1 MGEERAP
8 HAHLTLLAVALLW
21 NWDSVALLLGAG
33 FLGILRPHEIR
44 QLRYADF
51 QTPTLLMSTRATLFI
66 TVRAPKMRRITAKR
80 AYTRIDELGFVRFA
94 DAFIG
99 EAPLEGF
106 IFGGSYAH
114 FRLVFRALLQE
125 LRLPVDGPLALSW
138 GSCRPGGATWLLR
151 AADDPELVRFRG
163 RWASSRMLEV
173 YVQEVG
179 AVSLLPLLGAEVRE
193 RVAALAAAAPYL
205 LADAALRLRTRTGP

>member
-1 MGEERAP
+1 M
-8 HAHLTLLAVALLW
+8 
-21 NWDSVALLLGAG
+21 ALLLGAG

-51 QTPTLLMSTRATLFI
+51 QTPTLLMHTRATLFI

-80 AYTRIDELGFVRFA
+80 AYTRVDEPGFVDFA

-99 EAPLEGF
+99 ERPREGF

-114 FRLVFRALLQE
+114 FRLVLRALLIE
-125 LRLPVDGPLALSW
+125 LHLPVDGPLALTW

-151 AADDPELVRFRG
+151 ASDDPDLVRFRG
-163 RWASSRMLEV
+163 RWASSRMLEI

-179 AVSLLPLLGAEVRE
+179 ASALLPVLGAEVRE
-193 RVAALAAAAPYL
+193 RVAALAAAAPHL
-205 LADAALRLRTRTGP
+205 LADAALRLRARSTP